1 MKREKDADLAA
12 TTAAPRGASLEAPP
26 KVSIQAIYAEAMREV
41 MADPRKAVAEHEPW
55 LATIL
60 PPPPS
65 TTGGN
70 P

>member
-1 MKREKDADLAA
+1 MKREKDSRL
-12 TTAAPRGASLEAPP
+12 TAASATPEGRPAAPA

-60 PPPPS
+60 PPLPS
-65 TTGGN
+65 
-70 P
+70 